1 MPQPRRPPSYLQ
13 KLEEWNITASQVVL
27 TLLKDDDLR
36 EHALTEDLV
45 SHTRD
50 ILSAFQNHPASSKSA
65 MEWAGEVM
73 RKTYA
78 QSIREMSHKNNGW
91 HFGALH
97 TSAAQLRDFRIE
109 DMAEKMKRM
118 APELWAMLGLML
130 AANGRRSDEG
140 QELDGEGDVTMGA
153 PAGAETEMPVA
164 DDVDIEGASN
174 PNARAQKSSAEE
186 RRRALDTIVSR
197 MIEWAQSVIG
207 VFLHST
213 NTPQKV
219 IDALAHMGVSI
230 SVSSIH
236 DAVSSLSAETYAT
249 IREMG
254 RTLLVAYAYD
264 NFDIDFK
271 THKPTFEKTKDTLT
285 HLTSGTLIGLEHG
298 VTKEDLRC
306 SEMLWESS
314 RINPDADPSKI
325 APAKTVSDLENLHR
339 EDDNHPSGLTR
350 RQRYIQWKFL
360 EELYDHGPEYF
371 RQFKRDHGLP
381 EWVEKVPVVK
391 MRHVPARAMD
401 INQSKIAG
409 NIDAIANLMTQGGI
423 GDPMEGIEPGSDEV
437 NDVEDMREYVVLF
450 HGDLGTG
457 ERVLGLR
464 EQRAIEATAY
474 RRYQFV
480 IFLIGLFHLKMAC
493 ADAIWRIF
501 LRNKED
507 RNDPSSLLQI
517 VGQFRER
524 DTGSIGSDPGFRR
537 MHEVIQ
543 ITGTALRLD
552 AWRTEAQLRN
562 PVCTTLEEFAATK
575 PSREQLSAL
584 AEHLALHYV
593 AGYEANIFEMRA
605 EHALSE
611 RDCQR
616 ENILLMQQYFLL
628 YEEITFAMN
637 YGDIGRLETLW
648 PAWIYIFKA
657 TGKHK
662 YAAHMTSFMTDIHFV
677 YPEGLKHAVR
687 YNLMV
692 NPTGKEGHWRGADW
706 VEEANNMFAKHD
718 FGGNGVNFTKERVI
732 EESPL
737 VDIYRS
743 CHHNIERNFHIAG
756 LTKHHA
762 PPNLVLSLE
771 VLAAYLKR
779 HELNTHKRGRNA
791 FYKIS
796 DKIDDGINNVESMEE
811 AADDGDAPVQA
822 EDLEVDFV

>member
-1 MPQPRRPPSYLQ
+1 MTPLMPRAHPSHEYLRA
-13 KLEEWNITASQVVL
+13 LDEWNVTASQVVL
-27 TLLKDDDLR
+27 NLLNDETLR
-36 EHALTEDLV
+36 EHPLTEDLV
-45 SHTRD
+45 GHTRD
-50 ILSAFQNHPASSKSA
+50 ILSAFQAHPASSKSA
-65 MEWAGEVM
+65 MEWAGDVM
-73 RKTYA
+73 KKTYA
-78 QSIREMSHKNNGW
+78 QSIREMSHKSNGW
-91 HFGALH
+91 HFRASR
-97 TSAAQLRDFRIE
+97 TSAAQLRDFKIE
-109 DMAEKMKRM
+109 DMADKMQEM
-118 APELWAMLGLML
+118 APDLWDMLGLML
-130 AANGRRSDEG
+130 SANGRRSREEQSSEG
-140 QELDGEGDVTMGA
+140 DGDVTMGDV
-153 PAGAETEMPVA
+153 ETEMPIA

-174 PNARAQKSSAEE
+174 PNSGAQKATAQEK
-186 RRRALDTIVSR
+186 RHALETIKCNAL
-197 MIEWAQSVIG
+197 ESVIG

-219 IDALAHMGVSI
+219 IDTLAHMGVSI
-230 SVSSIH
+230 SVDAIH
-236 DAVSSLSAETYAT
+236 NAVHSLSAETYAT
-249 IREMG
+249 IRDMG

-306 SEMLWESS
+306 SEMLWEQS
-314 RINPDADPSKI
+314 RLNPDADPSSI
-325 APAKTVSDLENLHR
+325 PAQKTVADLENLHP
-339 EDDNHPSGLTR
+339 EVDHPTGLTR
-350 RQRYIQWKFL
+350 RQRYIKWKF
-360 EELYDHGPEYF
+360 EQDLYEHGPAYFREFKKDHGV
-371 RQFKRDHGLP
+371 P

-409 NIDAIANLMTQGGI
+409 NIDAIVNLMDQGGI
-423 GDPMEGIEPGSDEV
+423 GDPMEGIEPESGKF

-464 EQRAIEATAY
+464 EQRSIEATAY

-480 IFLIGLFHLKMAC
+480 IFLIGLFHLKMVC

-517 VGQFRER
+517 VGQFLDRE
-524 DTGSIGSDPGFRR
+524 TGSIGSDPGFRR

-562 PVCTTLEEFAATK
+562 PACTTLEEFAATK
-575 PSREQLSAL
+575 PSREQISAL
-584 AEHLALHYV
+584 AQHLALHYV

-605 EHALSE
+605 EHTLSE
-611 RDCQR
+611 RDCQH

-657 TGKHK
+657 TGKH
-662 YAAHMTSFMTDIHFV
+662 
-677 YPEGLKHAVR
+677 KHAVR

-732 EESPL
+732 EESSL

-743 CHHNIERNFHIAG
+743 CHHNIERNFRIAG
-756 LTKHHA
+756 LTKHHS
-762 PPNLVLSLE
+762 PPSLVLSLE
-771 VLAAYLKR
+771 VLAAYFR
-779 HELNTHKRGRNA
+779 QHDLNKHQSGRTA
-791 FYKIS
+791 SYKIS